1 MGFSSSTSA
10 DALANAARQL
20 QYALEDS
27 ALTTEEAFQ
36 KLFAMAEG
44 RQRAAL
50 QQLQNLLRSPD
61 SDATTSRDL
70 KLSSYPAL
78 AWLLRQTTAP
88 DRSAAMVFAE
98 FQRQQSFGATSAV
111 VIWSEFAAFLIYL
124 GAILTLLVIV
134 VAMYGVFI
142 VPQFNLLY
150 SGFNEQLPALT
161 RVLFGRA
168 PPVVT
173 LMLLLA
179 AAMLAFTSWF
189 VFYLRRQLRR
199 YAPAAGAYQKL
210 PLVGK
215 VAVAYNQYLWL
226 SYAGVLRAARM
237 PAEQALNV
245 AGSWLDKGASSALT
259 ADLSIAARLGKLE
272 EECRFQQDATAE
284 AFLQA
289 LARFRRRARIVLT
302 AIIYFLVAIF
312 VSGMYLPIFIL
323 GSAI

>member
-27 ALTTEEAFQ
+27 TLTTEEAFQ
-36 KLFAMAEG
+36 KLYAMAEG
-44 RQRAAL
+44 RQRTAL
-50 QQLQNLLRSPD
+50 QQLQNMLRSPD
-61 SDATTSRDL
+61 SDATTSRGL

-88 DRSAAMVFAE
+88 DRSAAMLFAE
-98 FQRQQSFGATSAV
+98 FQRQQSFGAASAV
-111 VIWSEFAAFLIYL
+111 AIWSEFAGFLAYL
-124 GAILTLLVIV
+124 GVVLTLLAIV
-134 VAMYGVFI
+134 VAMYGLFI
-142 VPQFNLLY
+142 VPQFTILY
-150 SGFNEQLPALT
+150 GGLNEQLPALT
-161 RVLFGRA
+161 SILFGRG
-168 PPVVT
+168 PHVFT
-173 LMLLLA
+173 LVLLLA
-179 AAMLAFTSWF
+179 ATMLVFTSWF

-199 YAPAAGAYQKL
+199 YAPAAAGYQKA

-215 VAVAYNQYLWL
+215 VAVAYNHYLWL
-226 SYAGVLRAARM
+226 SYAGLLRAVHM
-237 PAEQALNV
+237 PAEQALSV
-245 AGSWLDKGASSALT
+245 AGSRLEQSASSGLT

-272 EECRFQQDATAE
+272 EECRFQQEATAE
-284 AFLQA
+284 AFLQT

-312 VSGMYLPIFIL
+312 VSGMYLPIFSL

>member
-27 ALTTEEAFQ
+27 TLTTEEAFQ
-36 KLFAMAEG
+36 KLYAMAEG
-44 RQRAAL
+44 RQRTAL
-50 QQLQNLLRSPD
+50 QRLQNLLRSPD
-61 SDATTSRDL
+61 SDAATSRDL

-98 FQRQQSFGATSAV
+98 FQRQQSFGATSAI
-111 VIWSEFAAFLIYL
+111 VIWSEFAAFLTYL
-124 GAILTLLVIV
+124 GAVLTLLVIV
-134 VAMYGVFI
+134 VAMYGLFV

-150 SGFNEQLPALT
+150 GGFNEQLPALT
-161 RVLFGRA
+161 RLLFGRG
-168 PPVVT
+168 PPVLT
-173 LMLLLA
+173 LVLLLA
-179 AAMLAFTSWF
+179 ATMLVFTSWF

-199 YAPAAGAYQKL
+199 YVPAAGAYQKL

-226 SYAGVLRAARM
+226 CYVGLLRAAHM
-237 PAEQALNV
+237 PAEQALSV
-245 AGSWLDKGASSALT
+245 ADSRLEQGGSSALT

-272 EECRFQQDATAE
+272 EECRYQQDATAE

-289 LARFRRRARIVLT
+289 LARFRRRARIILT
-302 AIIYFLVAIF
+302 AVIYFLVALF
-312 VSGMYLPIFIL
+312 VSGMYLPIFSL

>member
-1 MGFSSSTSA
+1 VGLSASASA

-27 ALTTEEAFQ
+27 AITTEEAFQ
-36 KLFAMAEG
+36 KLHAMAEG
-44 RQRAAL
+44 RQRTAL
-50 QQLQNLLRSPD
+50 QQLQNLLRSPE
-61 SDATTSRDL
+61 SDASTSRDP

-88 DRSAAMVFAE
+88 DRAAAVLFAE

-111 VIWSEFAAFLIYL
+111 VIWSEFAAFLAYL
-124 GAILTLLVIV
+124 GMVLALLVIV
-134 VAMYGVFI
+134 VAMYGLFV
-142 VPQFNLLY
+142 VPQFTILY
-150 SGFNEQLPALT
+150 GGLNEQLPALT
-161 RVLFGRA
+161 ALLFGRGPHIFTFA
-168 PPVVT
+168 I
-173 LMLLLA
+173 LLA
-179 AAMLAFTSWF
+179 AAMLMFISWF

-199 YAPAAGAYQKL
+199 YAPAAAGYQKV
-210 PLVGK
+210 PVVGK

-226 SYAGVLRAARM
+226 SYAGLLRAAHM
-237 PAEQALNV
+237 PAEQALSV
-245 AGSWLDKGASSALT
+245 AGSRLDRGVSSGLT

-289 LARFRRRARIVLT
+289 LARFRRHSRMFLT
-302 AIIYFLVAIF
+302 AIIYFLVALF
-312 VSGMYLPIFIL
+312 VSGMYLPIFSL

>member
-27 ALTTEEAFQ
+27 TLTTEEAFQ
-36 KLFAMAEG
+36 KLYAITEG
-44 RQRAAL
+44 RQRTAL
-50 QQLQNLLRSPD
+50 QQLQNLLRSTD
-61 SDATTSRDL
+61 SDATAGRDL

-98 FQRQQSFGATSAV
+98 FQRQQSFSATSAV
-111 VIWSEFAAFLIYL
+111 VIWSEFAAFLTYL
-124 GAILTLLVIV
+124 GAVLTLLVIV
-134 VAMYGVFI
+134 VAMYGLFI
-142 VPQFNLLY
+142 VPQFTILY
-150 SGFNEQLPALT
+150 GGLNEQLPALT
-161 RVLFGRA
+161 RVLFGHG
-168 PPVVT
+168 PPVFT
-173 LMLLLA
+173 LVLLLA
-179 AAMLAFTSWF
+179 AAMLVFTSWF

-199 YAPAAGAYQKL
+199 YVPAAAAYQKL

-215 VAVAYNQYLWL
+215 VAVAYNHYLWL
-226 SYAGVLRAARM
+226 SYAGLLRAAHM
-237 PAEQALNV
+237 PAEHALSV
-245 AGSWLDKGASSALT
+245 AGSRLEQGGSSALS
-259 ADLSIAARLGKLE
+259 ADLSIAAQLGKLE

-284 AFLQA
+284 VFLQA

-302 AIIYFLVAIF
+302 SIIYFLVAVF
-312 VSGMYLPIFIL
+312 VSGMYLPIFSL